1 MSTTTTINISERV
14 DALDWD
20 QLREQLD
27 TQGHAVTEPLLRKGE
42 TRDLAGLFD
51 DEERFRSTIDMA
63 RYRFGD
69 GRYRYFDHPL
79 PDAIAELCAR
89 RSTAA
94 SRRSPTTGPSC
105 CAATTRRSRSSTT
118 S

>member
-51 DEERFRSTIDMA
+51 DEKRF
-63 RYRFGD
+63 
-69 GRYRYFDHPL
+69 
-79 PDAIAELCAR
+79 AR
-89 RSTAA
+89 RSTWPATA
-94 SRRSPTTGPSC
+94 SAMGVTDI
-105 CAATTRRSRSSTT
+105 STT
-118 S
+118 AARRDR